1 MRLFLWFSN
10 TVYLLVFFLG
20 RWWCDTSSH
29 CPYCLCHDM
38 SSLHSFWCYITTRVR
53 LDQCSI
59 SLVITSWL
67 FQLYIRSMQL
77 HSGMREL
84 DVCWL
89 HVDTWDLLAFFGLS
103 FPHNYLVSWFEDR
116 GCCQGWRKSILSFH
130 LLNFE
135 GKLKIS
141 KKNESITLALHSVWK
156 SPKMSNLSFST
167 LAFSTIFCPIDLSGN
182 TVWLQASGFQKL
194 AKWTIFWH
202 F

>member
-1 MRLFLWFSN
+1 MIFKHCVLIGI
-10 TVYLLVFFLG
+10 FLG

-89 HVDTWDLLAFFGLS
+89 HVDTWDLLAIFGLS
-103 FPHNYLVSWFEDR
+103 FPHNHLVSWFEDR

-141 KKNESITLALHSVWK
+141 KKERKHYFGTAQCLKINQNVSFKFFNVIICHQLLWWNE
-156 SPKMSNLSFST
+156 PF
-167 LAFSTIFCPIDLSGN
+167 LAFLVNFCL
-182 TVWLQASGFQKL
+182 FKM
-194 AKWTIFWH
+194 
-202 F
+202 

>member
-1 MRLFLWFSN
+1 MLNETFSMIFKHC
-10 TVYLLVFFLG
+10 VLIGIFLG

-103 FPHNYLVSWFEDR
+103 FPHNYLVSWFEDH

-141 KKNESITLALHSVWK
+141 KKERKHYFGIAQCLKITQNVSFEFFNFGIFHQFL
-156 SPKMSNLSFST
+156 SN
-167 LAFSTIFCPIDLSGN
+167 
-182 TVWLQASGFQKL
+182 
-194 AKWTIFWH
+194 
-202 F
+202 

>member
-1 MRLFLWFSN
+1 MLNETCSMIFIHCVLIRI
-10 TVYLLVFFLG
+10 FLG

-130 LLNFE
+130 ILDFE

-141 KKNESITLALHSVWK
+141 KKKSITSALHSAWK
-156 SPKMSNLSFST
+156 SPKMSHLSFSI
-167 LAFSTIFCPIDLSGN
+167 LAFSTIFCPIKIDLSAN
-182 TVWLQASGFQKL
+182 TVF
-194 AKWTIFWH
+194 
-202 F
+202 